1 LGIVGS
7 GLTQKA
13 PISAG
18 NELILQM
25 FRGMGLS
32 DKTLLMIEDDLRA
45 TQASA
50 LTTEKKR
57 EIESKV

>member
-1 LGIVGS
+1 M
-7 GLTQKA
+7 
-13 PISAG
+13 SAG

-45 TQASA
+45 T
-50 LTTEKKR
+50 
-57 EIESKV
+57 